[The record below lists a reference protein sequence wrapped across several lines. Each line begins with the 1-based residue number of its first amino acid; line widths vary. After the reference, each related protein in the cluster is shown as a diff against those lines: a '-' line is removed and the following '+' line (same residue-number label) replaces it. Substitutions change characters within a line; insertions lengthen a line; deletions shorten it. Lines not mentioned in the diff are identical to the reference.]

1 MKSRKRKTPVT
12 DQASSS
18 SSSNP
23 RSSRALIRRFHVL
36 LKKKAQL
43 QAQGVNVQNSTQTL
57 AEIEEGIEA
66 LGGLSA
72 YQRMSDIGQG
82 DDRGGGSQKVLV
94 SWLKAMG
101 MSDRAGKNRLRL
113 LEVGALKPDNYRSCS
128 SWVDCTPIDL
138 RSRHPSITE
147 QDFLL
152 MDEDK
157 NREMWDVI
165 SLSLVLNFV
174 PEPKDRGRML
184 MLAHTMLSQGG
195 HLFLVLPLPCVQN
208 SRYLTCEHLKALLA
222 QIGFIEIEEKC
233 KSGGRMAYLLFQK
246 VGASG
251 ETRSGRVETF
261 LTKKVLQTGKNRNNF
276 CILL

>member
-101 MSDRAGKNRLRL
+101 MSDRAGKNRLR
-113 LEVGALKPDNYRSCS
+113 
-128 SWVDCTPIDL
+128 
-138 RSRHPSITE
+138 
-147 QDFLL
+147 
-152 MDEDK
+152 
-157 NREMWDVI
+157 
-165 SLSLVLNFV
+165 
-174 PEPKDRGRML
+174 
-184 MLAHTMLSQGG
+184 
-195 HLFLVLPLPCVQN
+195 
-208 SRYLTCEHLKALLA
+208 
-222 QIGFIEIEEKC
+222 
-233 KSGGRMAYLLFQK
+233 
-246 VGASG
+246 
-251 ETRSGRVETF
+251 
-261 LTKKVLQTGKNRNNF
+261 
-276 CILL
+276 